1 MYQRTPSVFF
11 LDWFHHTKRAQI
23 RAEIGPSIPRFP
35 INAGKIYTPCCSK
48 LLPFILNQLLI
59 SQINTVS
66 TIKNHSLFVVLKSHL
81 CCSAISTEQSDRA
94 MSFHLYEGFV
104 ETGQGVFQHHGIPTK
119 IQQLWGQP
127 NKNVGPNSFG
137 CNKDVLQ
144 FTGVCY
150 KQRIIPQF
158 KPARVMLKFPQKST
172 NKQKNAKP

>member
-1 MYQRTPSVFF
+1 
-11 LDWFHHTKRAQI
+11 
-23 RAEIGPSIPRFP
+23 
-35 INAGKIYTPCCSK
+35 
-48 LLPFILNQLLI
+48 
-59 SQINTVS
+59 
-66 TIKNHSLFVVLKSHL
+66 
-81 CCSAISTEQSDRA
+81 

-104 ETGQGVFQHHGIPTK
+104 ETGQGVFQHHGILTK

-150 KQRIIPQF
+150 KQRIILQF
-158 KPARVMLKFPQKST
+158 KPVRVMLKFPQKGT